1 MKVDTS
7 HHYKHVVPPISL
19 PQPPTQVATSILTP
33 SVPVPQP
40 EEEVVTDYIDRT
52 SSKVAIN
59 SNTADSR
66 DNKVA
71 ENRENSHEK
80 ENTNGTNTNG
90 NGSAT
95 PMVAVKEEKVV
106 EVKPKIIPAP
116 VVRPSQGSYY
126 IARFDV
132 PK

>member
-1 MKVDTS
+1 M
-7 HHYKHVVPPISL
+7 VPPISL